1 MTKFNKKTRQ
11 RIVDE
16 YLHASGKN
24 HFISQEFV
32 DWVAQRPE
40 HEYYGTLF
48 DKSDAERANQS
59 RVDQV
64 NQMISGLR
72 ITVTEEVKVNK
83 EITFRVTE
91 YPSYISPVARRK
103 SGGGYDAFDPHNP
116 ADQQELR
123 RQAGTALAS
132 WLNRFRGCAE
142 HNGINVSPIQDI
154 AETLRDDIV

>member
-103 SGGGYDAFDPHNP
+103 NGGGYNAFDPHDP
-116 ADQQELR
+116 S
-123 RQAGTALAS
+123 GS
-132 WLNRFRGCAE
+132 
-142 HNGINVSPIQDI
+142 
-154 AETLRDDIV
+154 